1 MTSSLSTT
9 ARRENQGLRGLI
21 RRLSVLLIFLALCVI
36 LSVLTPSFL
45 TTNNLLNVGVQ
56 STIVAIAAAGVTLC
70 IITGG
75 IDLSVGSVVALSGAL
90 SAAAAARAHLP
101 VALAILV
108 GMGVGTLCGAISGL
122 LIARGGLP
130 PFVATLAMMAAARGG
145 TLVFTQGRPVAGL
158 SKEYTFWGTGLIL
171 GIPTPIWLLVL
182 VYLFTWWLLSQTRFG
197 RYTYALGGSEEVT
210 RLAGIQPATLKLGV
224 YSLSGLFAGLA
235 GVILTAR
242 LFSAQPAA
250 GAGLELDAI
259 TAVVLGGTSLAG
271 GSGGVIG
278 TLLGALLIGVLS
290 NGLNLLEVT
299 SYYQLVI
306 KGLVIILAVLLDMA
320 TQRRQG

>member
-9 ARRENQGLRGLI
+9 ARRENQGLRVLI

-108 GMGVGTLCGAISGL
+108 GMGVGTLCGTISGL

-145 TLVFTQGRPVAGL
+145 TLVFTEGRPVAGL
-158 SKEYTFWGTGLIL
+158 SKEYTFWGTGAIL
-171 GIPTPIWLLVL
+171 GIPAPIWLLVL
-182 VYLFTWWLLSQTRFG
+182 IYLFTWWLLSQTRFG

-210 RLAGIQPATLKLGV
+210 RLAGIRPASIKLGV

-320 TQRRQG
+320 TQRR

>member
-1 MTSSLSTT
+1 MTSALSTT
-9 ARRENQGLRGLI
+9 TRRENQGLRGLI
-21 RRLSVLLIFLALCVI
+21 RRLSVLLIFLALCII

-158 SKEYTFWGTGLIL
+158 SKEYTFWGTGSIL

-210 RLAGIQPATLKLGV
+210 RLAGIQPATIKLGV

-320 TQRRQG
+320 TQRR